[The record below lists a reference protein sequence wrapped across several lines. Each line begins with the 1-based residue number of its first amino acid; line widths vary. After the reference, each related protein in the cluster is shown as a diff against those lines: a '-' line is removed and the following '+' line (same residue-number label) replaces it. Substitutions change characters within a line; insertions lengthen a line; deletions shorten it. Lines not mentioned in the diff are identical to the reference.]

1 MHMKAQILYGIDNL
15 KYVEMEAPSPRPGEA
30 LVKVA
35 ACGICGSDVPRIYKT
50 GAHNMPLIPGHEF
63 AGIVESCPEK
73 PSLVGKRVGVF
84 PLIPCKSCPQ
94 CLDKHYEMCKSYDYL
109 GSRRDGGFAEYVS
122 VPLWN
127 LVELPDEISFEEAAM
142 LEPMSVAVHAMRR
155 FYIDKKDNIVICGL
169 GTIGLFLAM
178 FISDAGYDNL
188 WFVVNKDIQKSKLI
202 NMGFS
207 EDHICDVRY
216 GDPARF
222 IMDNTQGQGA
232 DVYFEAVGRPEN
244 YEQAVKCTA
253 PMGKVVL
260 VGNPAADMN
269 LSKDTYWRILRNQID
284 LTGTWNSSYLGE
296 EGTSCTDDWKYVLER
311 LCAWKS
317 GTSEISFAPADLIT
331 HRLTLAEI
339 PTGLDIMKRK
349 SEEYIKIMIQVG

>member
-1 MHMKAQILYGIDNL
+1 MHMKAQILYGIGNL
-15 KYVEMEAPSPRPGEA
+15 KYVEMEAPPVRSGEA
-30 LVKVA
+30 LVKVT

-155 FYIDKKDNIVICGL
+155 IYMDKKDNIVICGL
-169 GTIGLFLAM
+169 GTIGLLLAM
-178 FISDAGYDNL
+178 FIYDAGFENL
-188 WFVVNKDIQKSKLI
+188 LFVANKDIQIEKLM
-202 NMGFS
+202 NMGFT
-207 EDHICDVRY
+207 ENQICDVRY
-216 GDPARF
+216 GNPVTF
-222 IMDNTQGQGA
+222 IMEKTGGKGA
-232 DVYFEAVGRPEN
+232 DVYFEAVGREEN

-253 PMGKVVL
+253 PLGKVVL
-260 VGNPAADMN
+260 IGNPASDMA
-269 LSKDTYWRILRNQID
+269 LTKDTYWKILRNQLE
-284 LTGTWNSSYLGE
+284 LTGTWNSSYLGP
-296 EGTSCTDDWKYVLER
+296 EGNICNDDWKYVLDR
-311 LCAWKS
+311 LTAWKEREDES
-317 GTSEISFAPADLIT
+317 SFSPGELIT
-331 HRLTLAEI
+331 HRIKLSEI
-339 PTGLDIMKRK
+339 PEGLDIMKRK
-349 SEEYIKIMIQVG
+349 SLDYVKIMVKM